1 MVNTYIN
8 VNEEPKNLSNLF
20 ELLYVLFSEKVKVD
34 EKLNIMKERFGI
46 RTTEEIRERM
56 LNIESLLDA
65 VVNRELNRIL
75 GEKLAIIDELNEQYR
90 REWKK
95 ESEEQMQKRV
105 EEQVQKRAEEERK
118 KAKAES
124 RLKFESFLEDL
135 RNSGYCEEQIAELV
149 KIYGSN

>member
-135 RNSGYCEEQIAELV
+135 RNSGYSEEQIAELV

>member
-1 MVNTYIN
+1 M
-8 VNEEPKNLSNLF
+8 
-20 ELLYVLFSEKVKVD
+20 D

-135 RNSGYCEEQIAELV
+135 RNSGYSEEQIAELV

>member
-1 MVNTYIN
+1 
-8 VNEEPKNLSNLF
+8 
-20 ELLYVLFSEKVKVD
+20 VKVD

-65 VVNRELNRIL
+65 AVNRELNRIL

-95 ESEEQMQKRV
+95 EFEEQMQKRV
-105 EEQVQKRAEEERK
+105 EEQVQKRAEEQVQKRVEEVLRKAEEERK

-135 RNSGYCEEQIAELV
+135 RNSGYSEEQIAELV

>member
-1 MVNTYIN
+1 
-8 VNEEPKNLSNLF
+8 
-20 ELLYVLFSEKVKVD
+20 
-34 EKLNIMKERFGI
+34 ERFGI

-135 RNSGYCEEQIAELV
+135 RNSGYSEEQIAELV